1 MPQREKGRTPMPV
14 TVTEP
19 TPTTGVEITGLS
31 GSRLVD
37 RGVAEECPALP
48 YGPAAARLMHRTS
61 LLGEEA
67 VV

>member
-19 TPTTGVEITGLS
+19 TPTAGVEITGLS
-31 GSRLVD
+31 GSRPVG
-37 RGVAEECPALP
+37 RGVTEECPALP
-48 YGPAAARLMHRTS
+48 CGAAAARLTHRAS

-67 VV
+67 AV

>member
-1 MPQREKGRTPMPV
+1 MPV

-31 GSRLVD
+31 GSRPVD
-37 RGVAEECPALP
+37 RGVAEECPAP
-48 YGPAAARLMHRTS
+48 PCGAAAARLTHRAWP
-61 LLGEEA
+61 LGEEA

>member
-1 MPQREKGRTPMPV
+1 MPVTV

-31 GSRLVD
+31 GSRPVD
-37 RGVAEECPALP
+37 RGGAEERPAVP
-48 YGPAAARLMHRTS
+48 YGPASARLTHRTS
-61 LLGEEA
+61 PLGEEA